1 MTGIG
6 PASFFSARLPRHFVR
21 FNRTSLHRPWAQN
34 PGMNAG
40 QPGSREM
47 ENQLD
52 WPCAIAAAGVIQ
64 VKLNMS

>member
-1 MTGIG
+1 
-6 PASFFSARLPRHFVR
+6 
-21 FNRTSLHRPWAQN
+21 
-34 PGMNAG
+34 MNAG